1 MRASTSRKTSVLV
14 APSIGHA
21 RARAVQANRGDYRGG
36 APMFVRC
43 MANQPFTLGRAA
55 TQARHVRLGRRL
67 VDEDKLGRVEPALA
81 ALPATPRLGDVGP
94 LLLGR
99 MEHFFIGQRQL
110 GQHPWDRSVKE
121 GS

>member
-1 MRASTSRKTSVLV
+1 MVRSFLCAPRLSITTMSPGRSEGTSTSRKTSVLV

-43 MANQPFTLGRAA
+43 MANQPFTPGRAA

-67 VDEDKLGRVEPALA
+67 VDEDKPGRVEPALA
-81 ALPATPRLGDVGP
+81 ALPATP
-94 LLLGR
+94 
-99 MEHFFIGQRQL
+99 
-110 GQHPWDRSVKE
+110 
-121 GS
+121 